1 MRREAHR
8 RREAG
13 LCIGVDVG
21 GTKISAALFA
31 DDGTMLSKTR
41 VQIDRSGPQAP
52 VAQIA
57 AAIAEL
63 GAVAGKPEADG
74 SGAEISHP
82 RPVEAVGIV
91 VPGVVFH
98 DSGEV
103 WAPNI
108 AGWDHFPLATT
119 LAERTSLPVVLDSD
133 RAACVLG
140 EQWCGVAKGLR
151 DVVFVAFGT
160 GIGAGILVDGRL
172 VRGSGD
178 VAGAVGWFALDP
190 RFRPE
195 YGERG
200 CFECEASGSA
210 VGRLAQRAL
219 EEGRPS
225 AIAAIAASS
234 GGEITAEAVF
244 RAASAGDALAEEILD
259 RVAEAMAM
267 GIANIV
273 SILNP
278 EIMVLGGGLFQ
289 SDLRLLEP
297 VRQRVAR
304 WAQPLAAAAVRI
316 EPSGLGE
323 DAGLYGAAKLAWDSV
338 RVWP

>member
-1 MRREAHR
+1 MKRETHR
-8 RREAG
+8 RRAAG
-13 LCIGVDVG
+13 FCIGVDVG

-41 VQIDRSGPQAP
+41 VPIDRSGPEVP
-52 VAQIA
+52 VVQIT

-63 GAVAGKPEADG
+63 AAEAGALEPGGAGHAVP
-74 SGAEISHP
+74 
-82 RPVEAVGIV
+82 AVGIV

-98 DSGEV
+98 ESGEV

-108 AGWDHFPLATT
+108 AGWDRFPLAAR
-119 LAERTSLPVVLDSD
+119 LAERTSLPLVLDSD
-133 RAACVLG
+133 RAAYVLG
-140 EQWCGVAKGLR
+140 EQWCGVARGFR
-151 DVVFVAFGT
+151 NVVFVAFGT

-200 CFECEASGSA
+200 CFECEASGTA
-210 VGRLAQRAL
+210 VGLLAQRAL
-219 EEGRPS
+219 EQGRPS
-225 AIAAIAASS
+225 SIAAIAAGS
-234 GGEITAEAVF
+234 GGKITAEAVF
-244 RAASAGDALAEEILD
+244 RAASGGDALAGEILD
-259 RVAEAMAM
+259 HAAEAMAM

-278 EIMVLGGGLFQ
+278 EIVVLGGGLFQ
-289 SDLRLLEP
+289 SDQRLLEP
-297 VRQRVAR
+297 VRARVAR

-316 EPSGLGE
+316 EPSALGE
-323 DAGLYGAAKLAWDSV
+323 DAGLFGAAKLAWDSA
-338 RVWP
+338 RAWP

>member
-1 MRREAHR
+1 MKQETHR
-8 RREAG
+8 RRGAG
-13 LCIGVDVG
+13 FCIGVDVG

-31 DDGTMLSKTR
+31 DDGTTLSKTR
-41 VQIDRSGPQAP
+41 VPIDRSGPEAP
-52 VAQIA
+52 VGQIA

-63 GAVAGKPEADG
+63 VAVAGET
-74 SGAEISHP
+74 EP
-82 RPVEAVGIV
+82 RDAGHAVAAVGIV

-98 DSGEV
+98 ESGEV

-108 AGWDHFPLATT
+108 AGWDHFPLTARLGEQTT
-119 LAERTSLPVVLDSD
+119 LPLVLDSD
-133 RAACVLG
+133 RAAYVLG
-140 EQWCGVAKGLR
+140 EQWCGVARGFR
-151 DVVFVAFGT
+151 NVVFVAFGT

-195 YGERG
+195 YAERG

-210 VGRLAQRAL
+210 VGRLAQLAL
-219 EEGRPS
+219 EQGRQS
-225 AIAAIAASS
+225 AIAEIAAGS
-234 GGEITAEAVF
+234 GGEVRAEAVF
-244 RAASAGDALAEEILD
+244 QAAAAGDSLAEEILD
-259 RVAEAMAM
+259 HVAEAMAM

-278 EIMVLGGGLFQ
+278 EIVVLGGGLFQ

-297 VRQRVAR
+297 VRARVAR

-323 DAGLYGAAKLAWDSV
+323 DAGLFGAAKLAWDSA
-338 RVWP
+338 RAWP

>member
-1 MRREAHR
+1 
-8 RREAG
+8 
-13 LCIGVDVG
+13 
-21 GTKISAALFA
+21 
-31 DDGTMLSKTR
+31 
-41 VQIDRSGPQAP
+41 
-52 VAQIA
+52 
-57 AAIAEL
+57 
-63 GAVAGKPEADG
+63 
-74 SGAEISHP
+74 
-82 RPVEAVGIV
+82 
-91 VPGVVFH
+91 VVFQS
-98 DSGEV
+98 SGEV

-108 AGWDHFPLATT
+108 AGWDRFPLAAR
-119 LAERTSLPVVLDSD
+119 LGERTSVPLVLDSD
-133 RAACVLG
+133 RAAYVLG
-140 EQWCGVAKGLR
+140 EQWCGVARGVR
-151 DVVFVAFGT
+151 NVVFVAFGT
-160 GIGAGILVDGRL
+160 GIGAGILADGRL
-172 VRGSGD
+172 IRGSGD

-225 AIAAIAASS
+225 AIAAIAASGG
-234 GGEITAEAVF
+234 GGEITAETVF
-244 RAASAGDALAEEILD
+244 RAADSGDALALAILD
-259 RVAEAMAM
+259 HVAEAMAM

-278 EIMVLGGGLFQ
+278 EIVVLGGGLFQ
-289 SDLRLLEP
+289 PDLRLLEP
-297 VRQRVAR
+297 VRARVAR

>member
-1 MRREAHR
+1 MKPRAPQHR
-8 RREAG
+8 SSG
-13 LCIGVDVG
+13 FCIGVDVG
-21 GTKISAALFA
+21 GTKISSALFTA
-31 DDGTMLSKTR
+31 DGAMLSKR
-41 VQIDRSGPQAP
+41 KVPIDRSGPNAP

-57 AAIAEL
+57 LAVAEL
-63 GAVAGKPEADG
+63 AAEAGELEIASSGHSVA
-74 SGAEISHP
+74 
-82 RPVEAVGIV
+82 AVGIV

-98 DSGEV
+98 GSGEV

-108 AGWDHFPLATT
+108 AGWDRFPLAAR
-119 LAERTSLPVVLDSD
+119 LEERTPLPVVLDSD
-133 RAACVLG
+133 RAAYVLG
-140 EQWCGVAKGLR
+140 EQWCGVAKGFR

-160 GIGAGILVDGRL
+160 GIGAGILADGRL

-178 VAGAVGWFALDP
+178 IAGAVGWFALDP

-210 VGRLAQRAL
+210 VGLLAQRAL

-234 GGEITAEAVF
+234 GGEITAETVF
-244 RAASAGDALAEEILD
+244 QAAAGGDALAREILD
-259 RVAEAMAM
+259 HVAEAMAM

-278 EIMVLGGGLFQ
+278 EIVVLGGGLFQ

>member
-1 MRREAHR
+1 MKRETQR
-8 RREAG
+8 RRGAG
-13 LCIGVDVG
+13 FCIGVDVG

-41 VQIDRSGPQAP
+41 VPIDRSGPEGP
-52 VAQIA
+52 VAQITA
-57 AAIAEL
+57 TIAEL
-63 GAVAGKPEADG
+63 AAEAGELEHGGAGHAVP
-74 SGAEISHP
+74 
-82 RPVEAVGIV
+82 AVGIV

-98 DSGEV
+98 ESGEV

-108 AGWDHFPLATT
+108 AGWDRFPLAAR
-119 LAERTSLPVVLDSD
+119 LAERTSLPLVLDSD
-133 RAACVLG
+133 RAAYVLG
-140 EQWCGVAKGLR
+140 EQWCGVARGFR
-151 DVVFVAFGT
+151 NVVFVAFGT

-178 VAGAVGWFALDP
+178 IAGAVGWFAIDP

-200 CFECEASGSA
+200 CFECEASGTA
-210 VGRLAQRAL
+210 VGLLAQRAL
-219 EEGRPS
+219 EQGRPS
-225 AIAAIAASS
+225 AIAGIAAES
-234 GGEITAEAVF
+234 GGEVTAEAVF
-244 RAASAGDALAEEILD
+244 RAASGGDALAGEILD
-259 RVAEAMAM
+259 HAAEAMAM

-278 EIMVLGGGLFQ
+278 QIVVLGGGLFQ

-297 VRQRVAR
+297 VRARVAR

-316 EPSGLGE
+316 EPSDLGA
-323 DAGLYGAAKLAWDSV
+323 DAGLFGAAKLAWDSA
-338 RVWP
+338 RAWP

>member
-1 MRREAHR
+1 MKRQAHR
-8 RREAG
+8 HREAG
-13 LCIGVDVG
+13 FCLGVDVG
-21 GTKISAALFA
+21 GTKIAAALFT
-31 DDGTMLSKTR
+31 DDGTMLSKTK
-41 VQIDRSGPQAP
+41 VPIDRSGPEAP

-57 AAIAEL
+57 AAIADLAAEAGEL
-63 GAVAGKPEADG
+63 EIASSGHSVA
-74 SGAEISHP
+74 
-82 RPVEAVGIV
+82 AVGIV

-108 AGWDHFPLATT
+108 AGWDRFPLAAR
-119 LAERTSLPVVLDSD
+119 LGERTPLPVVLDSD
-133 RAACVLG
+133 RAAYVLG
-140 EQWCGVAKGLR
+140 EQWCGVARGLR
-151 DVVFVAFGT
+151 NVVFVAFGT

-178 VAGAVGWFALDP
+178 VAGAIGWFALDP
-190 RFRPE
+190 HFRPE

-210 VGRLAQRAL
+210 VGLLAQRAL
-219 EEGRPS
+219 EEGKPS
-225 AIAAIAASS
+225 TIAAIAATG
-234 GGEITAEAVF
+234 GGEITAESVF
-244 RAASAGDALAEEILD
+244 RAADSGDELAQEILD
-259 RVAEAMAM
+259 HVAEAMAM

-278 EIMVLGGGLFQ
+278 EIVVLGGGLFQ

-297 VRQRVAR
+297 VRARVAR

-323 DAGLYGAAKLAWDSV
+323 DAGLFGAAKLAWDSV

>member
-13 LCIGVDVG
+13 VCIGVDVG

-31 DDGTMLSKTR
+31 DDGTMVSKTR
-41 VQIDRSGPQAP
+41 VAIDRGGPEAP

-57 AAIAEL
+57 SAIAEL
-63 GAVAGKPEADG
+63 VAAADELEPAT
-74 SGAEISHP
+74 SGHSVA
-82 RPVEAVGIV
+82 AAGIV

-108 AGWDHFPLATT
+108 AGWDRFPLAARLGEQTT
-119 LAERTSLPVVLDSD
+119 LPLVLDSD
-133 RAACVLG
+133 RAAYVLG
-140 EQWCGVAKGLR
+140 EQWRGVAKGLR
-151 DVVFVAFGT
+151 NVVFVAFGT

-210 VGRLAQRAL
+210 VGRAARRAL
-219 EEGRPS
+219 EEGRTS
-225 AIAAIAASS
+225 AIAEIAAGS
-234 GGEITAEAVF
+234 GGEITAETVF
-244 RAASAGDALAEEILD
+244 RAAAAGDALAEEILD
-259 RVAEAMAM
+259 RVTEAMAM

-278 EIMVLGGGLFQ
+278 EIVVLGGGLFQ

-297 VRQRVAR
+297 VRARVAR
-304 WAQPLAAAAVRI
+304 WAQPLAGAAVRI

>member
-1 MRREAHR
+1 MKREAPR

-13 LCIGVDVG
+13 VCIGVDVG
-21 GTKISAALFA
+21 GTKISAALIA

-41 VQIDRSGPQAP
+41 VPIDRSGPEGP

-57 AAIAEL
+57 SAIAEL
-63 GAVAGKPEADG
+63 GAVAEELEPAS
-74 SGAEISHP
+74 SGHSVA
-82 RPVEAVGIV
+82 AVGIAI
-91 VPGVVFH
+91 PGVVFH
-98 DSGEV
+98 GTGDV

-108 AGWDHFPLATT
+108 AGWDHFPLAARLGEQTT
-119 LAERTSLPVVLDSD
+119 LPLVLDSD
-133 RAACVLG
+133 RSAYVLG
-140 EQWCGVAKGLR
+140 EQWCGVARGLR
-151 DVVFVAFGT
+151 NVVFVAFGT

-219 EEGRPS
+219 EQGRTS
-225 AIAAIAASS
+225 AIAEIVAES
-234 GGEITAEAVF
+234 GGEVTAEIVF
-244 RAASAGDALAEEILD
+244 RAAAAGDALAEEILD
-259 RVAEAMAM
+259 RVAESMAM

-278 EIMVLGGGLFQ
+278 EIVVLGGGLFQ

-297 VRQRVAR
+297 VRARVAR

-316 EPSGLGE
+316 EASGLGE

>member
-1 MRREAHR
+1 MKRGAPRHRES
-8 RREAG
+8 G

-21 GTKISAALFA
+21 GTKIAAALFA
-31 DDGTMLSKTR
+31 DDGAMQAKR
-41 VQIDRSGPQAP
+41 RFPIDRSGPQAP

-57 AAIAEL
+57 SAIAEL
-63 GAVAGKPEADG
+63 VAVAGDSEG
-74 SGAEISHP
+74 GG
-82 RPVEAVGIV
+82 PVAAVGIAI
-91 VPGVVFH
+91 PGVVFH
-98 DSGEV
+98 GSGEV

-108 AGWDHFPLATT
+108 AGWDHFPLAARLGEKTT
-119 LAERTSLPVVLDSD
+119 PPLVLDSD
-133 RAACVLG
+133 RAAYVLG

-178 VAGAVGWFALDP
+178 IAGAVGWFAVDP
-190 RFRPE
+190 RFKPE

-210 VGRLAQRAL
+210 VGRLAERAL

-225 AIAAIAASS
+225 AIAAIAAAS
-234 GGEITAEAVF
+234 GGEITAETVF
-244 RAASAGDALAEEILD
+244 RAAAGGDALALEILD
-259 RVAEAMAM
+259 HVAESMAM

-278 EIMVLGGGLFQ
+278 EIVVLGGGLFQ

-297 VRQRVAR
+297 VRARVAR

>member
-1 MRREAHR
+1 V
-8 RREAG
+8 
-13 LCIGVDVG
+13 I
-21 GTKISAALFA
+21 
-31 DDGTMLSKTR
+31 
-41 VQIDRSGPQAP
+41 
-52 VAQIA
+52 
-57 AAIAEL
+57 
-63 GAVAGKPEADG
+63 
-74 SGAEISHP
+74 
-82 RPVEAVGIV
+82 
-91 VPGVVFH
+91 PGVVFH
-98 DSGEV
+98 NSGTV

-108 AGWDHFPLATT
+108 AGWDHFPLAARLGEQTT
-119 LAERTSLPVVLDSD
+119 LPLVLDSD
-133 RAACVLG
+133 RAAYVLG
-140 EQWCGVAKGLR
+140 EQWCGVARGVR
-151 DVVFVAFGT
+151 NVVFVAFGT

-190 RFRPE
+190 HFRPE
-195 YGERG
+195 FGERG

-219 EEGRPS
+219 EQGRRS
-225 AIAAIAASS
+225 AI
-234 GGEITAEAVF
+234 GDRHRQRREVTAEAVF
-244 RAASAGDALAEEILD
+244 RAAWRTRWPGRSSTTSPRHGHGHRQHRQHPQPGD
-259 RVAEAMAM
+259 R
-267 GIANIV
+267 G
-273 SILNP
+273 P
-278 EIMVLGGGLFQ
+278 RWRLFQ

>member
-1 MRREAHR
+1 V
-8 RREAG
+8 G
-13 LCIGVDVG
+13 FCIGVDVG

-41 VQIDRSGPQAP
+41 APIDRSGPEAA

-63 GAVAGKPEADG
+63 VAVAGETEPAS
-74 SGAEISHP
+74 SGHSVA
-82 RPVEAVGIV
+82 AVGIV

-98 DSGEV
+98 ESGEV

-108 AGWDHFPLATT
+108 AGWDHFPLAARLGEQTT
-119 LAERTSLPVVLDSD
+119 LPLVLDSD
-133 RAACVLG
+133 RAAYVLG
-140 EQWCGVAKGLR
+140 EQWCGVARGFR
-151 DVVFVAFGT
+151 NVVFAAFGT

-219 EEGRPS
+219 EQGRQS
-225 AIAAIAASS
+225 AIAEIVTGS
-234 GGEITAEAVF
+234 GGEVTAETVF
-244 RAASAGDALAEEILD
+244 QAAAAGDALALEVLD
-259 RVAEAMAM
+259 HVAEAMAM

-278 EIMVLGGGLFQ
+278 EIVVLGGGLFQ

-297 VRQRVAR
+297 VRARVAR

-323 DAGLYGAAKLAWDSV
+323 DAGLFGAAKLAWDSA
-338 RVWP
+338 RAWP

>member
-1 MRREAHR
+1 MKPRAPQHR
-8 RREAG
+8 NSG

-21 GTKISAALFA
+21 GTKISSALFTA
-31 DDGTMLSKTR
+31 DGTMLSKR
-41 VQIDRSGPQAP
+41 KVPIDRSGPEGP
-52 VAQIA
+52 VAQIT

-63 GAVAGKPEADG
+63 VAVAGESEG
-74 SGAEISHP
+74 GG
-82 RPVEAVGIV
+82 PVAAVGIA

-98 DSGEV
+98 GSGEV

-108 AGWDHFPLATT
+108 AGWDHFPLAAR
-119 LAERTSLPVVLDSD
+119 LGERISLPLVLDSD
-133 RAACVLG
+133 RAAYVLG

-151 DVVFVAFGT
+151 NVVFVAFGT
-160 GIGAGILVDGRL
+160 GIGAGILADGRL

-178 VAGAVGWFALDP
+178 IAGAVGWFALDP
-190 RFRPE
+190 RFKPE

-210 VGRLAQRAL
+210 VGLLAQRAL

-225 AIAAIAASS
+225 AIAAIAAAS
-234 GGEITAEAVF
+234 GGEITAETVF
-244 RAASAGDALAEEILD
+244 RAAAGGDEVAAEILD
-259 RVAEAMAM
+259 HAAEAMAM

-278 EIMVLGGGLFQ
+278 EIVVLGGGLFQ

-297 VRQRVAR
+297 VRARVAR

>member
-1 MRREAHR
+1 PE
-8 RREAG
+8 
-13 LCIGVDVG
+13 
-21 GTKISAALFA
+21 
-31 DDGTMLSKTR
+31 
-41 VQIDRSGPQAP
+41 AP
-52 VAQIA
+52 VGQIA

-63 GAVAGKPEADG
+63 AAVAEELEPAD
-74 SGAEISHP
+74 SGHP
-82 RPVEAVGIV
+82 VAAAGIV
-91 VPGVVFH
+91 IPGVVFH
-98 DSGEV
+98 GTGEV

-108 AGWDHFPLATT
+108 AGWDHFPLAAR
-119 LAERTSLPVVLDSD
+119 LGERTSLPLVLDSD
-133 RAACVLG
+133 RAAYVLG

-151 DVVFVAFGT
+151 DVAFVAFGT

-178 VAGAVGWFALDP
+178 VAGAVGWFAIDP

-200 CFECEASGSA
+200 CFECEASGTA
-210 VGRLAQRAL
+210 VGLLARRAL
-219 EEGRPS
+219 EQGRQS
-225 AIAAIAASS
+225 AIAASS
-234 GGEITAEAVF
+234 GGEVTAEAVF
-244 RAASAGDALAEEILD
+244 RAADSGDALALEVLD
-259 RVAEAMAM
+259 HAVEAMAM

-278 EIMVLGGGLFQ
+278 EIVVLGGGLFQ
-289 SDLRLLEP
+289 SDLRLLGP
-297 VRQRVAR
+297 VRSRVAR

>member
-1 MRREAHR
+1 MKRAAPRHRES
-8 RREAG
+8 G

-21 GTKISAALFA
+21 GTKISSALFTA
-31 DDGTMLSKTR
+31 DGAMLSKGK
-41 VQIDRSGPQAP
+41 VAIDRSGPEGP

-63 GAVAGKPEADG
+63 TAVAEELEPAS
-74 SGAEISHP
+74 SGHTVA
-82 RPVEAVGIV
+82 AAGIV

-98 DSGEV
+98 ESGEV

-108 AGWDHFPLATT
+108 PGWDHFPLAAR
-119 LAERTSLPVVLDSD
+119 LQERTRLPLVLDSD
-133 RAACVLG
+133 RAAYVLG
-140 EQWCGVAKGLR
+140 EQWCGVAKGYR

-160 GIGAGILVDGRL
+160 GIGAGILADGRL
-172 VRGSGD
+172 VRGGGD
-178 VAGAVGWFALDP
+178 IAGAVGWFAIDP

-200 CFECEASGSA
+200 CFECEASGTA
-210 VGRLAQRAL
+210 VGRLAERAL
-219 EEGRPS
+219 EQGRPS
-225 AIAAIAASS
+225 AISAIAAAS
-234 GGEITAEAVF
+234 GGEITAETVF
-244 RAASAGDALAEEILD
+244 RAAAGGDALAEEILD
-259 RVAEAMAM
+259 HVAESMAM
-267 GIANIV
+267 GLANIV

-278 EIMVLGGGLFQ
+278 EIVVLGGGLFQ
-289 SDLRLLEP
+289 TDLRLLEP
-297 VRQRVAR
+297 VRARVAR
-304 WAQPLAAAAVRI
+304 WAQPLAASAVRI

>member
-1 MRREAHR
+1 MKPRAPQHR
-8 RREAG
+8 NSG

-21 GTKISAALFA
+21 GTKVSSALFTA
-31 DDGTMLSKTR
+31 DGAMLSKR
-41 VQIDRSGPQAP
+41 KVPIDRSGPEAP
-52 VAQIA
+52 VGQIA

-63 GAVAGKPEADG
+63 VAVAGET
-74 SGAEISHP
+74 EP
-82 RPVEAVGIV
+82 RDAGHAVAAVGIV

-98 DSGEV
+98 ESGEV

-108 AGWDHFPLATT
+108 AGWDHFPLTARLGEQTT
-119 LAERTSLPVVLDSD
+119 LPLVLDSD
-133 RAACVLG
+133 RAAYVLG
-140 EQWCGVAKGLR
+140 EQWCGVARGFR
-151 DVVFVAFGT
+151 NVVFVAFGT

-190 RFRPE
+190 RFKAE
-195 YGERG
+195 YGQRG

-210 VGRLAQRAL
+210 VGLLAQRAL

-225 AIAAIAASS
+225 TIAAIAASS
-234 GGEITAEAVF
+234 GGEITAETVF
-244 RAASAGDALAEEILD
+244 RAASGGDALAEEILD
-259 RVAEAMAM
+259 HVAEAMAM

-278 EIMVLGGGLFQ
+278 EIVVLGGGLFQ

-297 VRQRVAR
+297 VRARVAR

-323 DAGLYGAAKLAWDSV
+323 DAGLFGAAKLAWDSV
-338 RVWP
+338 RIWP

>member
-1 MRREAHR
+1 MRREAPR

-41 VQIDRSGPQAP
+41 VAIDRGGPEAP

-63 GAVAGKPEADG
+63 ADAADELEPAASGHSVAA
-74 SGAEISHP
+74 A
-82 RPVEAVGIV
+82 GIV

-108 AGWDHFPLATT
+108 AGWDRFPLAARLGEQTT
-119 LAERTSLPVVLDSD
+119 LPLVLDSD
-133 RAACVLG
+133 RAAYVLG
-140 EQWCGVAKGLR
+140 EQWCGVAQGLR
-151 DVVFVAFGT
+151 NVVFVAFGT
-160 GIGAGILVDGRL
+160 GIGAGILADGRL

-178 VAGAVGWFALDP
+178 IAGAVGWFALDP
-190 RFRPE
+190 RFRPD
-195 YGERG
+195 YGQRG

-210 VGRLAQRAL
+210 VGRAARRAL
-219 EEGRPS
+219 EQGRPS
-225 AIAAIAASS
+225 VIAEIADGS
-234 GGEITAEAVF
+234 GGVITAETVF
-244 RAASAGDALAEEILD
+244 RAAAAGDALAEEILD
-259 RVAEAMAM
+259 RVAETMAM

-278 EIMVLGGGLFQ
+278 EIVVLGGGLFQ

-297 VRQRVAR
+297 VRARVAR

>member
-1 MRREAHR
+1 MKRDIHR
-8 RREAG
+8 SRAG
-13 LCIGVDVG
+13 GFCIGVDVG
-21 GTKISAALFA
+21 GTKISSALFTA
-31 DDGTMLSKTR
+31 DGAMLSKR
-41 VQIDRSGPQAP
+41 KVPIDRSGPDSP

-63 GAVAGKPEADG
+63 VGVTGQAEPRDTGHSVA
-74 SGAEISHP
+74 
-82 RPVEAVGIV
+82 AVGIV

-98 DSGEV
+98 GSGEV

-108 AGWDHFPLATT
+108 AGWDRFPLAARLGEQTT
-119 LAERTSLPVVLDSD
+119 LPVILDSD
-133 RAACVLG
+133 RAAYVLG
-140 EQWCGVAKGLR
+140 EQWGGVAKGCR

-160 GIGAGILVDGRL
+160 GIGAGILVEGRL

-178 VAGAVGWFALDP
+178 IAGAVGWFALDP

-210 VGRLAQRAL
+210 IGRLVQRAL
-219 EEGRPS
+219 ETGRPS
-225 AIAAIAASS
+225 VIAATAAAG
-234 GGEITAEAVF
+234 GGEVTAETVF
-244 RAASAGDALAEEILD
+244 RAADGGDALAGEILE
-259 RVAEAMAM
+259 RVAEFMAM

-278 EIMVLGGGLFQ
+278 EIVVLGGGLFQ

-297 VRQRVAR
+297 VRARVAR
-304 WAQPLAAAAVRI
+304 WAQPHAAAAVRI

-323 DAGLYGAAKLAWDSV
+323 DAGLYGAAKLAWDSLDA
-338 RVWP
+338 WP